1 MTQRHHQGGDRG
13 WTAARKGVL
22 SRLRFTSLRLRL
34 VVVFGLVA
42 LTAAVSASGIAY
54 WLNREAV
61 LTRTQDAVLR
71 DFEQEMQ
78 NRAGALPERPTQ
90 DELQHTA
97 GQMAGSD
104 QRFSVL
110 LVASNADGR
119 TVYGSSGGLSGF
131 SLRDV
136 PVSLRTAVNKTQ
148 KVDGEVKH
156 PHHLY
161 WQRVVDHDTPYLV
174 AG

>member
-1 MTQRHHQGGDRG
+1 MTDAQKGLRG
-13 WTAARKGVL
+13 WAAARKGAL
-22 SRLRFTSLRLRL
+22 STLRFTSLRLRL

-78 NRAGALPERPTQ
+78 NRAGALPARPSQ
-90 DELQHTA
+90 DELQRTA
-97 GQMAGSD
+97 GQMASSS

-110 LVASNADGR
+110 LVAEDAAGKP
-119 TVYGSSGGLSGF
+119 VYGSSGGLNDGF
-131 SLRDV
+131 ALADV
-136 PVSLRTAVNKTQ
+136 PKSLRTAVNKEQ
-148 KVDGEVKH
+148 
-156 PHHLY
+156 P
-161 WQRVVDHDTPYLV
+161 
-174 AG
+174 